1 MSQAASRQVPSRG
14 EANFLCGRRRRRCGQ
29 PTRRSSA
36 ASIGSAP
43 LAHHSVPELT
53 HDCDP
58 GRLGMG
64 PFAFRCWMLR
74 IPTANQFSFFVFGL
88 IPLPCC
94 SDLGVEASRA
104 ANGSTRADFNSAT
117 IQIAGRPPCTRAGV
131 EPVCP
136 QQRCEALA
144 RCLDTSVELDQVSRQ
159 HFRCRRCGEDR
170 RDGFGKIGG
179 E

>member
-1 MSQAASRQVPSRG
+1 LECRDDPVELAFEEWRNTPQPDHDLAAPHDVGAPSPDSPRPRKIGSRLPFRKLCAGRPLMPRRGNGGICGKKPNDPLEAASRQVPSRG

-94 SDLGVEASRA
+94 SDLALRPRA
-104 ANGSTRADFNSAT
+104 R
-117 IQIAGRPPCTRAGV
+117 
-131 EPVCP
+131 
-136 QQRCEALA
+136 
-144 RCLDTSVELDQVSRQ
+144 
-159 HFRCRRCGEDR
+159 
-170 RDGFGKIGG
+170 
-179 E
+179 